1 MQICRPEDAPVLRTG
16 RSFAPSRGLLARV
29 TWGRGEWFVR
39 CSSELVAIHLGTPR
53 GPRGAAPVLVLEPSE
68 IAVVRREAE
77 ILALPDEHGSFV
89 RGAMV
94 YVDMY
99 LRHSGTRDLQ
109 ATLSEVAPA
118 DPARETVRV
127 PQPGLIRLVWEG
139 PYHRMR
145 PDAAEA
151 IELIRTAAG
160 VAPEAQPRPKRW
172 QELSEEDLGDHILQL
187 QEAGRYA
194 EATEI
199 LEKRDAR
206 DREGPTEYVHPPTA
220 NA

>member
-1 MQICRPEDAPVLRTG
+1 MQICRARPAYGPQL
-16 RSFAPSRGLLARV
+16 RSFARPARARDL
-29 TWGRGEWFVR
+29 GRGEWFVR
-39 CSSELVAIHLGTPR
+39 CSSELVAIHLGTQRGPR
-53 GPRGAAPVLVLEPSE
+53 GPRGVAPVLVLEPSE